1 MLEIA
6 ARALT
11 ALRNRFASEPQSWLA
26 RKMRHAKLTYLSRA
40 RFHRL
45 ETVLDSVLKAGVSG
59 DLMEFGVALGGSAI
73 VIASRSNDQRAFH
86 GFDVFAMIPPPS
98 GEKDGKAA
106 MDRYETIKSGAS
118 QGIGGERYYGYRDDL
133 LESVTAAFAANRLPV
148 DGKRIV
154 LHKGLFED
162 TWASYGGS
170 AIAFAH
176 IDCDWYDPVRFCLES
191 VAEHL
196 SPGGAIVLD
205 DYHDYGGCK
214 AAVDEFLAKRPDFSF
229 DDGDNVILRKAKA

>member
-1 MLEIA
+1 MLGL
-6 ARALT
+6 ARALA
-11 ALRNRFASEPQSWLA
+11 ALRNRLSRAPQSRLA
-26 RKMRHAKLTYLSRA
+26 RKVRHAKLTYLSRI
-40 RFHRL
+40 RLHRL
-45 ETVLDSVLKAGVSG
+45 ETALDAALRTGVPG

-73 VIASRSNDQRAFH
+73 VIASRSGDGRAFH

-98 GEKDGKAA
+98 SEKDGKAA

-133 LESVTAAFAANRLPV
+133 LQAVTAAFAIHRLPI
-148 DGKRIV
+148 DGERIA
-154 LHKGLFED
+154 LHKGLFAD
-162 TWASYGGS
+162 TWQQYQGKH
-170 AIAFAH
+170 IAFAH

-191 VAEHL
+191 IAERL
-196 SPGGAIVLD
+196 SPGGVIVLD

-214 AAVDEFLAKRPDFSF
+214 AAVDEFLAQRPDFSF